1 LKNLPTLV
9 AVDIRALWSSPR
21 YLVLVPLALAGT
33 AAALWPYVGS
43 PFLPLLAVLVFGT
56 EPAFANLL
64 FRSPR
69 DLEATALLPLSW
81 EEVVLSRNLAT
92 AGSAV
97 VVFILMTEALVY
109 TLPRLPGLS
118 DSADALLWL
127 GTLLFPL
134 LHIGN
139 ELSVREP
146 RRRSGWTFEDVA
158 RAGIFLAIGTVAAI
172 LHPLL
177 SFIAGGPIASLLFLV
192 AAAVYWRYRS
202 IPAAAARIRE
212 RLPDLSMTP

>member
-1 LKNLPTLV
+1 LSNLPTLFV
-9 AVDIRALWSSPR
+9 VDLRALWSSSR
-21 YLVLVPLALAGT
+21 YLVLVPLGLAGT

-43 PFLPLLAVLVFGT
+43 PFVPLLAVLVFGT
-56 EPAFANLL
+56 EPAFANIL

-81 EEVVLSRNLAT
+81 EEVVLARNLAT
-92 AGSAV
+92 AVGAV
-97 VVFILMTEALVY
+97 VVFILMTETLVY
-109 TLPRLPGLS
+109 TLPRLPGLAE
-118 DSADALLWL
+118 SADALLWL
-127 GTLLFPL
+127 GTILFPL

-158 RAGIFLAIGTVAAI
+158 RAGVFLAIGTVAAI

-177 SFIAGGPIASLLFLV
+177 SLISGGPIASLLFLV

-202 IPAAAARIRE
+202 IPAAATRIRE

>member
-1 LKNLPTLV
+1 VKNLSSLV
-9 AVDIRALWSSPR
+9 AVDVRALWSSPR
-21 YLVLVPLALAGT
+21 YLVLVPFGLAGC

-43 PFLPLLAVLVFGT
+43 PFLPLLVVLVFGS

-69 DLEATALLPLSW
+69 DLEGTALLPVPW
-81 EEVVLSRNLAT
+81 EEVILARNLAT
-92 AGSAV
+92 GGSAV
-97 VVFILMTEALVY
+97 VVFILMMATLAY
-109 TLPRLPGLS
+109 ALPRLPELPQS
-118 DSADALLWL
+118 TDALLWL
-127 GTLLFPL
+127 GTVLFPL

-146 RRRSGWTFEDVA
+146 RRRSGWTFDDVA
-158 RAGIFLAIGTVAAI
+158 RAGIFLAIGAVAAAI
-172 LHPLL
+172 HPLL
-177 SFIAGGPIASLLFLV
+177 SVISGGPVASLLFVV
-192 AAAVYWRYRS
+192 AAAAYWRYRS